1 MEERFAQGGSF
12 IHKRDPRGKIVIA
25 TLFIT
30 AVALAQSFVAVSAAL
45 FVAFVL
51 VLLSR
56 ISLVSVFKRIL
67 LLNSFTLFLWVSLPL
82 TFGGSD
88 TISFASLSLSRD
100 GVLLAALITLK
111 TNSIVFSIIALL
123 STSTIAD
130 LGHAL
135 DKLLFPKKLCFI
147 LLFSYRYIFVIYQE
161 YNRLLRAAKMRC
173 FSPKTNIHTYRTFAY
188 LYGMT
193 LVNSYNRSQRVHQAM
208 LLRGFNG
215 QLKSLQR
222 YTFTK
227 IDIAFISICILCAC
241 CIVFLNVSC

>member
-222 YTFTK
+222 YTFTQ
-227 IDIAFISICILCAC
+227 IDIAFISICILCTC

>member
-1 MEERFAQGGSF
+1 MEEQFAQGSSF
-12 IHKRDPRGKIVIA
+12 IHKRDPRGKIIVA
-25 TLFIT
+25 TLIIT
-30 AVALAQSFVAVSAAL
+30 AIALAKSFVAVSVAL
-45 FVAFVL
+45 VLALIL
-51 VLLSR
+51 VLLSK

-67 LLNSFTLFLWVSLPL
+67 LLNGFTLFLWISLPL
-82 TFGGSD
+82 TFGGND
-88 TISFASLSLSRD
+88 TVSFATLTLSRD

-111 TNSIVFSIIALL
+111 TNSIVLFIIALL

-193 LVNSYNRSQRVHQAM
+193 LVNSYNRSQRVRQAM
-208 LLRGFNG
+208 LLRGFTG

-222 YTFTK
+222 YSFTQT
-227 IDIAFISICILCAC
+227 DIAFISILIFCTC
-241 CIVFLNVSC
+241 CIVYLNISC